1 MTALHARMEAIGED
15 QITARIEAGDSQ
27 SEIGRD
33 LGVDVGELNR
43 WLHATPQRSARVKLA
58 MTHSAEAWQD
68 RGLRYVLDADRD
80 AVEIARARV
89 LEQHCARRAA
99 IRDPKHRDNAR
110 VEISGID
117 GAAIETA
124 WTINLQR
131 PAPQALPAPDAEPS
145 AT

>member
-1 MTALHARMEAIGED
+1 MQALHQRLDAIGEET
-15 QITARIEAGDSQ
+15 ITARIEAGDSQ
-27 SEIGRD
+27 AEIGRD
-33 LGVDVGELNR
+33 IGVDAGDFNR
-43 WLHATPQRSARVKLA
+43 WLHADAQRSARVKLA
-58 MTHSAEAWQD
+58 MTYSAEAWQD
-68 RGLRYVLDADRD
+68 RGLGYVLNAERD

-117 GAAIETA
+117 GAAIETV

-131 PAPQALPAPDAEPS
+131 PAPPALPDAEPS
-145 AT
+145 ST